1 MFAAETI
8 QGWKLFSEIL
18 CFKFRPIPFISV
30 FAILTPKWLK
40 CPFHDRKT
48 NRDDIGLILKVMG
61 KLHFIQNF
69 DIDKKVSQILKHG

>member
-8 QGWKLFSEIL
+8 QGRKLF
-18 CFKFRPIPFISV
+18 KGGNYFRKYCVSNSGR
-30 FAILTPKWLK
+30 
-40 CPFHDRKT
+40 FHSYQFLQFRLQNDRKT